1 MPTLAPIRGL
11 RSFCVAAQCLSF
23 KKAAEQ
29 LFLTPSAVS
38 HQVKQLEQ
46 QLGVNLFKRQTR
58 AIELTHTGQQF
69 YKTIRPILNELEQS
83 INEFSVSQEKAT
95 LSISMPEFFASEYFV
110 PKLPEWSERHQD
122 INLQLET
129 VKSSQATN
137 KPCDL
142 SVVLANGVP
151 TNSVVHELFSL
162 NYVPACNRTI
172 YKEWCDKGY
181 QALDSV
187 PLILHQARPWA
198 WHQWADRAFINHFEP
213 VQLIQLD
220 SMFSV
225 ARAAQKGMGIALIP
239 MPISQSWFD
248 DQLLF
253 RLFADN
259 LETNDRYFLVQNETA
274 TLNPALDSFSSW
286 VKQTFGE
293 SLKQAAE
300 VH

>member
-29 LFLTPSAVS
+29 LYLTPSAIS

-58 AIELTHTGQQF
+58 AIELTLTGQQF
-69 YKTIRPILNELEQS
+69 YKTVRPILSELEQA
-83 INEFSVSQEKAT
+83 ITDFSKSQEKAT

-110 PKLPEWSERHQD
+110 TKLPEWSEQHQD

-129 VKSSQATN
+129 VKSSQATS

-142 SVVLANGVP
+142 SVVLANGMP
-151 TNSVVHELFSL
+151 ASSVVDELFSL
-162 NYVPACNRTI
+162 NYVPACNRAT
-172 YKEWCDKGY
+172 YKIWCDKGY

-198 WHQWADRAFINHFEP
+198 WHQWADRALIDNFEP

-225 ARAAQKGMGIALIP
+225 VRAAQKGMGIALIP

-248 DQLLF
+248 DELLF
-253 RLFADN
+253 RIFPDN
-259 LETNDRYFLVQNETA
+259 LETNDRYFLVQNDTA
-274 TLNPALDSFSSW
+274 IQNPALESFSGW
-286 VKQTFGE
+286 VKQTFSTNE
-293 SLKQAAE
+293 KT
-300 VH
+300 V

>member
-29 LFLTPSAVS
+29 LYLTPSAVS

-58 AIELTHTGQQF
+58 AIELTHRGQQF
-69 YKTIRPILNELEQS
+69 FKTIRPILGELEQA
-83 INEFSVSQEKAT
+83 ITDFSESQEKAT
-95 LSISMPEFFASEYFV
+95 LSISMPEFFASEFFV
-110 PKLPEWSERHQD
+110 PKLPEWSEKHQD

-129 VKSSQATN
+129 VKTSQTN
-137 KPCDL
+137 SKPCDL
-142 SVVLANGVP
+142 SVVLANGFP
-151 TNSVVHELFSL
+151 ASSVVHELFSL

-198 WHQWADRAFINHFEP
+198 WHQWADRALINDFEP

-225 ARAAQKGMGIALIP
+225 ARAAQKGMGVALIP

-248 DQLLF
+248 DELLF
-253 RLFADN
+253 RLFPDN

-274 TLNPALDSFSSW
+274 QKNSALESFSSW
-286 VKQTFGE
+286 VKQSFG
-293 SLKQAAE
+293 K
-300 VH
+300 